1 MPSCLRYLHHQ
12 LLWYLLLL
20 FLDLPSLQY
29 LLLHLKRALL
39 QEWPE
44 EARQGLLPQEVTS
57 CSQQAKEG
65 LL

>member
-20 FLDLPSLQY
+20 LHLLSLHN

-44 EARQGLLPQEVTS
+44 EARQGLLPKEVLA
-57 CSQQAKEG
+57 CSQQAN
-65 LL
+65 LCL